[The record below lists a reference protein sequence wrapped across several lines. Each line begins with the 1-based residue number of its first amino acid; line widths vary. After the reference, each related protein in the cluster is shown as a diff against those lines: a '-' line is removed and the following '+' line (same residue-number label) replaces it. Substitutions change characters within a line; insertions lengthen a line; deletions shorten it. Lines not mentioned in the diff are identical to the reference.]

1 MTTMK
6 QFANDS
12 DETENLSDDEILE
25 KPITPTEIHEMY
37 RNLDKESKQHGFS
50 SWSIFFASLIRQ
62 NL

>member
-25 KPITPTEIHEMY
+25 KPITPTEIHE
-37 RNLDKESKQHGFS
+37 NVSKLRQRKQAAWILFLVD
-50 SWSIFFASLIRQ
+50 IFCFPH
-62 NL
+62 